1 MNDNI
6 LRFRK
11 TKMKEK
17 HRSNSANVHLLA
29 KNGRTWGEGERTS
42 LVQVGVYWTWTGKV
56 EREIKHFAFHSVHDY
71 VPSVTLFSYIHKSQ
85 SFSLFVQFIGF
96 TAIPLWARPFDRFT
110 HQLDLSRS
118 ISVYGSIRIRSRS
131 CFFFSLSNVLMSK
144 KVTTVSSPCI
154 IWPTD
159 TSERRSVYY
168 LTLEEQTGYIP
179 IVPFLCYLYLSVIL
193 QVDYN
198 FVFSSEIQL
207 LGLSLYWCHV
217 FRT

>member
-71 VPSVTLFSYIHKSQ
+71 VPSVTLFSYPQISIIF
-85 SFSLFVQFIGF
+85 SFRPVHWFYWHPVMGTSVRQVYAPTGPLSINQCIRQYQNSVTFLFLFLTFECFNEQESNNRL
-96 TAIPLWARPFDRFT
+96 IPLHNLAYGHKWKAIRLLPYIERTDW
-110 HQLDLSRS
+110 LYPYC
-118 ISVYGSIRIRSRS
+118 SVFM
-131 CFFFSLSNVLMSK
+131 CF
-144 KVTTVSSPCI
+144 
-154 IWPTD
+154 
-159 TSERRSVYY
+159 
-168 LTLEEQTGYIP
+168 
-179 IVPFLCYLYLSVIL
+179 VPECNIAGWL
-193 QVDYN
+193 
-198 FVFSSEIQL
+198 
-207 LGLSLYWCHV
+207 
-217 FRT
+217 